1 MSQPDIILY
10 TANTMNGWKP
20 LIFLHEGEIG
30 YDMVPI
36 SFAKLIDDHGGIIE
50 FDTGSEGTEFR
61 VFLPVDTSSNS
72 DRGDK

>member
-1 MSQPDIILY
+1 MGGTGLGL
-10 TANTMNGWKP
+10 A
-20 LIFLHEGEIG
+20 L
-30 YDMVPI
+30 V
-36 SFAKLIDDHGGIIE
+36 AKLIDDHGGIIE